1 MNKIAFTLLYWSYLL
16 NKLVVQIKFFNF
28 GRKKRIER
36 GKKRRKEKREEMS
49 GRRKGWREGKRGGKI
64 YAERNNQISIFMYQ
78 FGKDV
83 F

>member
-1 MNKIAFTLLYWSYLL
+1 MNKIAFTLPYWSYLL
-16 NKLVVQIKFFNF
+16 NKLVAQIKIFNF
-28 GRKKRIER
+28 GRKERIER

-64 YAERNNQISIFMYQ
+64 YAERNNQIFIFMDQ
-78 FGKDV
+78 FDKDV